1 MLTPLSSS
9 SRLVVLFFYLLVYV
23 DDILLI
29 RSNSKLLY
37 RLITLLSLEFKLR
50 DLGYMH
56 YFLGIKVKPTSIR
69 ILLHQQ
75 KYALDIIRRAY
86 MSSCKLVDTPSSSS
100 SKLVILSSVLYSD
113 STKY

>member
-1 MLTPLSSS
+1 
-9 SRLVVLFFYLLVYV
+9 
-23 DDILLI
+23 
-29 RSNSKLLY
+29 LLY

-56 YFLGIKVKPTSIR
+56 YLLGIKVKPTSIR

-86 MSSCKLVDTPSSSS
+86 MSSCKSVDTPSSSS